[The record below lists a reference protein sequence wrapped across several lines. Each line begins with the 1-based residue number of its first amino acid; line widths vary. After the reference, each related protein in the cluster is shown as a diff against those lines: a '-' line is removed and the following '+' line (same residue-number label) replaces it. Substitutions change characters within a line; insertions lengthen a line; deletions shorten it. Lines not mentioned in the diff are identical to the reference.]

1 MFKDKKKVK
10 INNQKINYFKV
21 NKYSTKIT
29 IKITNKILSKKRF
42 QNQKILVKHLIL
54 SLLNKIFLNN

>member
-42 QNQKILVKHLIL
+42 QNQKILVQHLIL

>member
-42 QNQKILVKHLIL
+42 QNQKIPVQHLIL